1 MIISIDHGNKQ
12 VKTIHHAPFTSG
24 LVCSEVRP
32 FGGETLAYQGRYYT
46 LTDQR
51 IPYRRDKTEDERFFV
66 LTLFAIAYEL
76 EAASFYGAGPVRVQL
91 AVGLPPAHYGAQQK
105 RFADYFLNRGT
116 VSFTLHDKQYEVLID
131 EVSCYLQSYA
141 AAITVFQTLQS
152 SPRVLILDIGGFT
165 ADYLLLRN
173 GEGDLSVCDSLENG
187 VILLYN
193 RIKSRVAAEQDL
205 LLDET
210 ETDAILLG
218 RDSGQSDTVS
228 QIVRQQAQEFVS
240 DLLSSLRE
248 RMLELKSGKVIF
260 TGGGAVLLRQQIEA
274 SDKVRGPV
282 FIEDIA
288 ANVKGYQLLYQAERI
303 GRRNGY

>member
-1 MIISIDHGNKQ
+1 M
-12 VKTIHHAPFTSG
+12 
-24 LVCSEVRP
+24 
-32 FGGETLAYQGRYYT
+32 
-46 LTDQR
+46 
-51 IPYRRDKTEDERFFV
+51 
-66 LTLFAIAYEL
+66 
-76 EAASFYGAGPVRVQL
+76 
-91 AVGLPPAHYGAQQK
+91 
-105 RFADYFLNRGT
+105 
-116 VSFTLHDKQYEVLID
+116 
-131 EVSCYLQSYA
+131 
-141 AAITVFQTLQS
+141 
-152 SPRVLILDIGGFT
+152 
-165 ADYLLLRN
+165 
-173 GEGDLSVCDSLENG
+173 
-187 VILLYN
+187 ILLYN

-210 ETDAILLG
+210 EIDAILLG
-218 RDSGQSDTVS
+218 RDSGQPDAVS